1 MKKVVSVIGARPQF
15 IKHEPLKRELSEH
28 FNEITVHTGQHYDS
42 NMSKIF
48 FTEMNIK
55 EPEYNLHIGSGT
67 HAAQTAG
74 MMKGLEEIFIKE
86 NPDIVIVYGDTN
98 STLAGALTAVKMHI
112 DVAHIEAGM
121 RSFNM
126 DMPEEINR
134 ITADRISKYN
144 FAPSRTAMINLE
156 NEGMNGIYTGD
167 IMYDAFKYFSK
178 YVKEDIS
185 SITGLPRNDNY
196 ILLTLHRAY
205 NTTEEALKSILS
217 RIDKMKIN
225 IVFPIHPRTLAVLNK
240 HNIKFDYNNIHFIE
254 PLGYID
260 MLSAIMHAQCIITDS
275 GGLQKEAYYA
285 GKKCITVRTET
296 EWPETVESG
305 ANVLCPGAEC
315 DLSKAMQKDKDLTFI
330 PLYGN
335 GNASAIIT
343 TTLLESL

>member
-1 MKKVVSVIGARPQF
+1 MKKIISVIGARPQF
-15 IKHEPLKRELSEH
+15 IKHEPLKRLLSEH

-42 NMSKIF
+42 NMSRIF

-55 EPEYNLHIGSGT
+55 EPEYNLRIGSNT

-86 NPDIVIVYGDTN
+86 KPDIVIVYGDTN

-134 ITADRISKYN
+134 ITADRISRYN
-144 FAPSRTAMINLE
+144 FAPSQTAMINLE
-156 NEGMNGIYTGD
+156 NEGMTGIFTGD

-185 SITGLPRNDNY
+185 AITGLSENTSY
-196 ILLTLHRAY
+196 ALLTLHRAY
-205 NTTEEALKSILS
+205 NTTEDALKQILD
-217 RIDKMKIN
+217 RIDKMNID
-225 IVFPIHPRTLAVLNK
+225 IVFPIHPRTLAVLKK
-240 HNIKFDYNNIHFIE
+240 HNIKTDYSHIHFIE

-260 MLSAIMHAQCIITDS
+260 MLSAIMQTECIITDS

-285 GKKCITVRTET
+285 GKKCITIRTET
-296 EWPETVESG
+296 EWPETVKSG

-315 DLSKAMQKDKDLTFI
+315 DLRRAMRRDEGITFN